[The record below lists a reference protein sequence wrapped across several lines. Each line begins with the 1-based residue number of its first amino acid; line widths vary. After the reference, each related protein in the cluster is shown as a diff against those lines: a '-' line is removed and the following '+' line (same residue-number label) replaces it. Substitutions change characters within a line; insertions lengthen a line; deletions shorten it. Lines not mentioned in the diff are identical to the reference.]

1 MTTPSARIRPLS
13 QFTKVSWT
21 VEPAPDFLVE
31 RRRQARDSARER
43 QERVQGFRCIVPRIR
58 CLDPTHVIEAREAPL
73 AGLTF
78 AYTSVA
84 LLLSG
89 FPHVVA
95 LGLLAGAL
103 EFIPMAGWITAAA
116 TIMTIGVVTHGHWIW
131 MAALLGM
138 WRVLIDYWIAPRVLG
153 HELEIHPL
161 LAIFTLM
168 VGGAVGGLAGAY
180 LALPIAAVIR
190 VVWGRLAASPA

>member
-103 EFIPMAGWITAAA
+103 EFIPMAG
-116 TIMTIGVVTHGHWIW
+116 
-131 MAALLGM
+131 
-138 WRVLIDYWIAPRVLG
+138 
-153 HELEIHPL
+153 
-161 LAIFTLM
+161 
-168 VGGAVGGLAGAY
+168 
-180 LALPIAAVIR
+180 
-190 VVWGRLAASPA
+190 